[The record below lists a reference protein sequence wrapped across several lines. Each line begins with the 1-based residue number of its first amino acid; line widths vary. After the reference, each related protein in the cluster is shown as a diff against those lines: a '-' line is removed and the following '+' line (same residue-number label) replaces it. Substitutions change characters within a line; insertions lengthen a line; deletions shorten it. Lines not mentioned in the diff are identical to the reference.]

1 MWAFGVRRGH
11 NVNHSGLI
19 SLLCLNLCWLSD
31 TQQWR
36 SAHSLWRLQ
45 PLIEP
50 CTAYNYIWAHGKI
63 AVWCEI
69 CRTEIH
75 RCSDGRVWRDEFQVK
90 WVYDK
95 GLDVSFCL
103 CLLNVRFCLFSP
115 PSLLRSSHCFQYVVY
130 MCLSFGAVVNSYSY
144 YVVSAVIK
152 GQPTRAE

>member
-11 NVNHSGLI
+11 NVNHAGLI
-19 SLLCLNLCWLSD
+19 SLLCLNLRWLSD
-31 TQQWR
+31 TQRWR

-63 AVWCEI
+63 AVWCEKCHI
-69 CRTEIH
+69 ENFAVAR
-75 RCSDGRVWRDEFQVK
+75 W
-90 WVYDK
+90 K
-95 GLDVSFCL
+95 GLEFGVFCL
-103 CLLNVRFCLFSP
+103 RSLRVPTLRFQFLFCLFSP
-115 PSLLRSSHCFQYVVY
+115 PSLFRSPHCFQYVVY
-130 MCLSFGAVVNSYSY
+130 MCLSFRAVVNSYSY